1 MADPQGLDL
10 DAVDKQLSSAAW
22 YRVAGLQPRLRSHTR
37 IHRHQYRGERWYVI
51 EDRISR
57 RTHRFDATAYL
68 ILGLM
73 DGHRTLQKIW
83 DAAVEKLGDAAP
95 TQDQVIQL
103 LAQLHAAD
111 VLQSD
116 ISPDLDELLRRR
128 RRLAQR
134 TLFAK
139 VISPLAIKIP
149 LFDPDR
155 MLERWLP
162 WYRPLFGPLGAL
174 LWLAVVGWATVSA
187 VQHWNQLTL
196 DISDRVL
203 APENL
208 LIIGLVFPL
217 IKAIHEFG
225 HACAVKA
232 WGGEVHEMGIMLL
245 VLMPVP
251 YVDASAANT
260 FPEKRRRVVV
270 GAAGMMVELLV
281 AAFALALWL
290 EMQPGIMR
298 AVLFNVMLIAGVSTV
313 LFNANP
319 LLRFDGYYIL
329 ADLIEIPN
337 LRQRAQQYLTTGFQ
351 RRVFGLN
358 LPPSEAAR
366 RERAWFVFFAVG
378 SWIYRMV
385 IVLGIALFIATQY
398 FLLGVVLAIWA
409 VASAVVWPLVGLLGF
424 LALSPKLRRHRLRAF
439 ASTGAIAGVFLGV
452 VFFMPVS
459 SWTNAQGVIWLPEQ
473 LAVRGGADGF
483 VTKVIA
489 QPGSEVRKG
498 EVLIETSDPHLAPR
512 IRALEAQRKELEA
525 RYQAESIDRLV
536 KAQITVEQLKAV
548 DADLSRARERLSDL
562 VVRSPADGVFA
573 VPAPQDL
580 PGRYFKNGEQ
590 IGYVIPRRTMTARVL
605 VPQQSVDLVRLRTE
619 AVRVRLAERLSD
631 TLNARILREVPQA
644 SDRLPSLAL
653 AQSGGGELAL
663 DPQGGANAKT
673 LLTHFEFEIE
683 IPAERWTGLGG
694 RVHVRFEH
702 GKETIAEQAWRS
714 LRQLFLQRFAM

>member
-1 MADPQGLDL
+1 
-10 DAVDKQLSSAAW
+10 
-22 YRVAGLQPRLRSHTR
+22 
-37 IHRHQYRGERWYVI
+37 
-51 EDRISR
+51 
-57 RTHRFDATAYL
+57 
-68 ILGLM
+68 
-73 DGHRTLQKIW
+73 
-83 DAAVEKLGDAAP
+83 
-95 TQDQVIQL
+95 VIQL

-116 ISPDLDELLRRR
+116 ISPDVEELLRRK
-128 RRLAQR
+128 RRLVRRNLIAR
-134 TLFAK
+134 L
-139 VISPLAIKIP
+139 ISPLAVKIP

-155 MLERWLP
+155 LLERWLP
-162 WYRPLFGPLGAL
+162 WYRPLFGAFGAL
-174 LWLAVVGWATVSA
+174 LWLAVLAWACVA
-187 VQHWNQLTL
+187 AAQHWNELTQ

-208 LIIGLVFPL
+208 LVMGLVFPL

-251 YVDASAANT
+251 YVDASAANA

-281 AAFALALWL
+281 AAVALFLWL
-290 EMQPGIMR
+290 DMQPGLMR
-298 AVLFNVMLIAGVSTV
+298 AVLFNAMLIAGVSTV

-319 LLRFDGYYIL
+319 LLRFDGYYML

-337 LRQRAQQYLTTGFQ
+337 LRQRSTQYLATTFQ
-351 RRVFGLN
+351 RRVFGLD
-358 LPPSEAAR
+358 LPPYAASR
-366 RERAWFVFFAVG
+366 GERAWFVFFAVA
-378 SWIYRMV
+378 SWIYRLLV
-385 IVLGIALFIATQY
+385 VLGIALFIATQY

-424 LALSPKLRRHRLRAF
+424 LALSPRLRRHRLRAF
-439 ASTGAIAGVFLGV
+439 ASTGAIAGALLGM
-452 VFFMPVS
+452 VFFMPVNA
-459 SWTNAQGVIWLPEQ
+459 WTNAQGVIWLPEQ
-473 LAVRGGADGF
+473 LAVRAAADGF
-483 VTKVIA
+483 ATKVVA

-498 EVLIETSDPHLAPR
+498 DALVETSDPYLPAR
-512 IRALEAQRKELEA
+512 VRGLEAQRQELEA
-525 RYQAESIDRLV
+525 RYQAEMMDRLV
-536 KAQITVEQLKAV
+536 KAQMTLEQLKAV
-548 DADLSRARERLSDL
+548 DADLARAQERASDL
-562 VVRSPADGVFA
+562 VVRSPADGIFA

-580 PGRYFKNGEQ
+580 PGRYFRQGEQ
-590 IGYVIPRRTMTARVL
+590 IGHVIPRSALTARVL
-605 VPQQSVDLVRLRTE
+605 VPQESVDLVRSRTGQ
-619 AVRVRLAERLSD
+619 VRVKLAERLSD

-653 AQSGGGELAL
+653 AQAGGGDIAL
-663 DPQGGANAKT
+663 DPQSGAQGKT

-683 IPAERWTGLGG
+683 MPAERWTGLGG

-702 GKETIAEQAWRS
+702 GDETIARQAWRA